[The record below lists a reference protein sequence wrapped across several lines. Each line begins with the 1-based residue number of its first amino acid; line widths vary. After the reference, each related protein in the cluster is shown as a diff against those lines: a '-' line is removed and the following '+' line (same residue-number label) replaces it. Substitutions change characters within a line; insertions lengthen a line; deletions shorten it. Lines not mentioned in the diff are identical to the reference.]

1 MIRIQRPYFYR
12 TSVLWGLP
20 VLGLSVLLSPTLA
33 WALPPE
39 NEVPEEVLRTEIITD
54 ARSPLDGQPL
64 TAAEY
69 AALQETLQG
78 PSDSRL
84 AVSDDTRQL
93 IFLLQLRRG
102 ARTLIPFIP

>member
-1 MIRIQRPYFYR
+1 MTQVNQRRFHKTLVP
-12 TSVLWGLP
+12 WGLP
-20 VLGLSVLLSPTLA
+20 TVSLSVLVFCAPV

-39 NEVPEEVLRTEIITD
+39 DEVPEEVLRTEIITD

-69 AALQETLQG
+69 AALQEALQA
-78 PSDSRL
+78 PPESPP
-84 AVSDDTRQL
+84 VSTDIRRL
-93 IFLLQLRRG
+93 IFLLQLRRA